1 MTVRCEG
8 GKRMR
13 HAANLVS
20 VSRILFSFLLV
31 PSLDNRP
38 VFLAIYLYCG
48 FSDVL
53 DGYIARKTGTQS
65 LAGARLDSLADF
77 VMYAAVVAILFIRAE
92 AALTKFL
99 PLLVA
104 LLLAKL
110 GNVAIAW
117 LKHGVFL
124 IGLHTWG
131 NKLTGFLAYLGPILL
146 FYVQP
151 EKFILPVLLVAV
163 LSALEEGAIHLLSE
177 DLDLNR
183 KSLFSR

>member
-1 MTVRCEG
+1 
-8 GKRMR
+8 MR

-20 VSRILFSFLLV
+20 ISRIFFSFLLV
-31 PSLDNRP
+31 PFLDNRP

-65 LAGARLDSLADF
+65 LTGARLDSLADF

-110 GNVAIAW
+110 ANIAIAW
-117 LKHGVFL
+117 LKHGIFV

-131 NKLTGFLAYLGPILL
+131 NKLTGFLAYLGPILFL
-146 FYVQP
+146 FVKP
-151 EKFILPVLLVAV
+151 EKFILPVLFVAV
-163 LSALEEGAIHLLSE
+163 LSALEESAIHLFSK

-183 KSLFSR
+183 RSLFSR

>member
-1 MTVRCEG
+1 
-8 GKRMR
+8 MR

-20 VSRILFSFLLV
+20 ISRIFFSVLLV
-31 PSLDNRP
+31 PFLANRP
-38 VFLAIYLYCG
+38 VFLVIYLYCG

-65 LAGARLDSLADF
+65 LTGARLDSLADF
-77 VMYAAVVAILFIRAE
+77 VMYAAVVIILFIRAE
-92 AALTKFL
+92 AVLTKFL

-110 GNVAIAW
+110 ANIAVAW
-117 LKHGVFL
+117 LKHGVFV

-146 FYVQP
+146 LFVQP
-151 EKFILPVLLVAV
+151 EKFILPVLFVAV
-163 LSALEEGAIHLLSE
+163 LSALEESAIHLFSE

-183 KSLFSR
+183 KSLFFR

>member
-1 MTVRCEG
+1 
-8 GKRMR
+8 MR

-20 VSRILFSFLLV
+20 ISRVFFSFLLV
-31 PSLDNRP
+31 PFLDNGP

-65 LAGARLDSLADF
+65 LTGARLDSLADF

-110 GNVAIAW
+110 ANIAVAW
-117 LKHGVFL
+117 LKHGTLV

-131 NKLTGFLAYLGPILL
+131 NKLTGFLAYLSPILL
-146 FYVQP
+146 LFVQP
-151 EKFILPVLLVAV
+151 EKFILPVLFVAV
-163 LSALEEGAIHLLSE
+163 LSALEESAIHLLSKN
-177 DLDLNR
+177 LDLNR